1 VKFTLTG
8 DAGPVDTLA
17 GLNSL
22 VEQALRITH
31 QAEDGNGGTDP
42 GKVAVR
48 VRSTPLGKVKSL
60 EVSW

>member
-8 DAGPVDTLA
+8 ETGPVTTLA

-22 VEQALRITH
+22 VEQALRLIH
-31 QAEDGNGGTDP
+31 NSNGGAEPDRVQI
-42 GKVAVR
+42 K
-48 VRSTPLGKVKSL
+48 VRSTPLGKIKSL

>member
-22 VEQALRITH
+22 VEQALQITH
-31 QAEDGNGGTDP
+31 QADTGAGERDP
-42 GKVAVR
+42 AKVAVR